1 MTKSVVSTLERI
13 EREAVANKV
22 AETRTIHSLAVGKV
36 VRQGDIYVHR
46 VDAKHAHGRALTDRQ
61 LAVGVTQG
69 SRHVAESPA
78 KVFEGMTAPEW
89 CQPGA
94 LLGPCVVSR
103 KRFTISHPEHAH
115 LSLPAGTWQVTH
127 QRDART
133 GGGVQ
138 D

>member
-1 MTKSVVSTLERI
+1 MQKNVTATLERI

-22 AETRTIHSLAVGKV
+22 AETRVVKTIDVGQV

-46 VDAKHAHGRALTDRQ
+46 VAAAHKRGRALTDRQ
-61 LAVGVTQG
+61 LAVGATQG
-69 SRHVAESPA
+69 SRHVAEAPA
-78 KVFEGMTAPEW
+78 RVFEGTTAPEW

-94 LLGPCVVSR
+94 LLGPCVVAR
-103 KRFTISHPEHAH
+103 RRLTISHPEHAH
-115 LSLPAGTWQVTH
+115 LSLPAGTYQVTH

-133 GGGVQ
+133 GGRVQ